1 MSTTITL
8 LKNLS
13 ETTNVM
19 EADFSQ
25 NDLQIKFLFKND
37 AEESIFMN
45 QQNRLNYD
53 FKIVDSKVTQIG
65 KITTVSYEL

>member
-1 MSTTITL
+1 
-8 LKNLS
+8 
-13 ETTNVM
+13 M

-53 FKIVDSKVTQIG
+53 FKVVDSRVTQIG